1 MRKNLKPLSEQ
12 TLVITGASSGIG
24 LATARMAAERGARVL
39 LVARNQP
46 ALDIIAKEV
55 GANAAVCAID
65 IADDGAAER
74 ISEAATKA
82 FGGFDTWV
90 NCASV
95 TSYGSLEQIGI
106 DEHRRQ
112 FDVNYF
118 AMLACSLAAV
128 RHLRERGG
136 GAVINI
142 GSILSD
148 RAVIGQPAYS
158 ASKAA
163 VRALTDGI
171 RMDVEREGLPIS
183 VTLIKPSGIH
193 TPFPEHGRNHM
204 NEAPRIPQVIYAPE
218 IAADAILFA
227 AEHSRRQL
235 YIGGFGFASVLAA
248 QLFPRLTDKIM
259 EATMLRAQQSPDEPG
274 DPAMR
279 DNLYEPRKD
288 GLEHGTQDV
297 AFRRSSLFVEAQKH
311 PLAVTALVGAAAATG
326 AAALSA
332 RRRREL
338 AGT

>member
-1 MRKNLKPLSEQ
+1 MRKKLKPLAEQ

-24 LATARMAAERGARVL
+24 LSTARIAVERGARVL
-39 LVARNQP
+39 LVARNKT
-46 ALDIIAKEV
+46 ALQAIANDL
-55 GANAAVCAID
+55 GAQAAMCAVD
-65 IADDGAAER
+65 IADEGAAER
-74 ISEAATKA
+74 IVATAIAA

-128 RHLRERGG
+128 RHLGERGG
-136 GAVINI
+136 GAIVNV

-158 ASKAA
+158 ATKAA
-163 VRALTDGI
+163 VRALTDAI
-171 RMDVEREGLPIS
+171 RMDVERAGLPIA

-204 NEAPRIPQVIYAPE
+204 DVAPRIPQVIYAPE

-227 AEHSRRQL
+227 AAHRRRQI
-235 YIGGFGFASVLAA
+235 YIGGFGFLSVVAA
-248 QLFPRLTDKIM
+248 QLFPRLTDRIM
-259 EATMLRAQQSPDEPG
+259 EAAMLRAQQSPDNPG

-279 DNLYEPRKD
+279 DNLYEPRTD

-297 AFRRSSLFVEAQKH
+297 AFRRTSLFVAVQKH
-311 PLAVTALVGAAAATG
+311 PLAAAALLGAAGAAATVAVARSRRPL
-326 AAALSA
+326 AAS
-332 RRRREL
+332 
-338 AGT
+338 